1 MWLRLLI
8 ALPFLVVLLS
18 FALSNRLPVQLGL
31 WPTGFSLELPLSMA
45 ILCVAGVAFLLG
57 ALFVWVAELQQRS
70 RARRAE
76 HALKLVEEQVR
87 ELKARLPASG
97 MLPPG
102 A

>member
-1 MWLRLLI
+1 MWLRLLV

-18 FALSNRLPVQLGL
+18 FALSNRSPVQLGL
-31 WPTGFSLELPLSMA
+31 WPTGLTIEAPLSMA
-45 ILCVAGVAFLLG
+45 IIAVAGAAFLLG
-57 ALFVWVAELQQRS
+57 ALFVWFAELQQRN

-87 ELKARLPASG
+87 ELKARLPASA

>member
-1 MWLRLLI
+1 VWLRLLV

-18 FALSNRLPVQLGL
+18 FALSNRSPVQLGL
-31 WPTGFSLELPLSMA
+31 WPTGLTIEAPLSMA
-45 ILCVAGVAFLLG
+45 IIAVAGAAFLLG
-57 ALFVWVAELQQRS
+57 ALFVWFAELQQRN

-87 ELKARLPASG
+87 ELKARLPASA

>member
-31 WPTGFSLELPLSMA
+31 WPTGLTVEAPLSMA
-45 ILCVAGVAFLLG
+45 ILCVAGVAFLFG
-57 ALFVWVAELQQRS
+57 ALCVWYAELQQRA

-76 HALKLVEEQVR
+76 HALKLVEEQMR